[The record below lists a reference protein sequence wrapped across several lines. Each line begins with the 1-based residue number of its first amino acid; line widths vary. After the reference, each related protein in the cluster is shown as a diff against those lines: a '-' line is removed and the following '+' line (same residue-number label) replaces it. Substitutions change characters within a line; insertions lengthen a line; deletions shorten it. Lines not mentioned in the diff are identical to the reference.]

1 MNGRNRCIISGVGD
15 RRKVR
20 GVRFSVELYFIG
32 HMFISRTY
40 PSKFELDSNYEE
52 ERKQELHVYNVT
64 PVVSTGQ
71 SLSRCSDVYFRIHES
86 VLPANPCLC
95 SE

>member
-1 MNGRNRCIISGVGD
+1 MTGGRCVALD
-15 RRKVR
+15 FLLK
-20 GVRFSVELYFIG
+20 LYFIG

-52 ERKQELHVYNVT
+52 RKQELHVYDVT

-71 SLSRCSDVYFRIHES
+71 SLSWCSDVYFRIHKS
-86 VLPANPCLC
+86 VLPANPRSYC
-95 SE
+95 E

>member
-1 MNGRNRCIISGVGD
+1 MTGGRCVALD
-15 RRKVR
+15 FLLK
-20 GVRFSVELYFIG
+20 LYFIG
-32 HMFISRTY
+32 HMFIPRTY
-40 PSKFELDSNYEE
+40 PSRFELDSNYEE

-71 SLSRCSDVYFRIHES
+71 SLSRCSDVYFRIHKS
-86 VLPANPCLC
+86 VLPANSRSY

>member
-1 MNGRNRCIISGVGD
+1 MTGGRCVALD
-15 RRKVR
+15 FLLK
-20 GVRFSVELYFIG
+20 LYFFG

-64 PVVSTGQ
+64 LGVSAGQ
-71 SLSRCSDVYFRIHES
+71 SLSRCSDVYFRIYKP
-86 VLPANPCLC
+86 VLPANPRSY